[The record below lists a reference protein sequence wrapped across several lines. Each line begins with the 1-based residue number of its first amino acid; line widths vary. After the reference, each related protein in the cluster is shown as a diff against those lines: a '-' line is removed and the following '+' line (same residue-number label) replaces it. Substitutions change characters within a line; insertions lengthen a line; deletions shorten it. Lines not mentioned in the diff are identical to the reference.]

1 MYSPILPIRPGSDNS
16 IYLYENFYLG
26 VSNLVHIHKTGTY
39 MKHWVLWLI
48 LKAAT
53 VRVVFRHNMFI
64 RLYLYHVFGPIA
76 FFIGKYLIKIKR
88 TKYLDSRFSFFILSN
103 IEQT

>member
-1 MYSPILPIRPGSDNS
+1 MVDLESGHYYKL
-16 IYLYENFYLG
+16 E
-26 VSNLVHIHKTGTY
+26 
-39 MKHWVLWLI
+39 
-48 LKAAT
+48 
-53 VRVVFRHNMFI
+53 VRVVFRHMFI
-64 RLYLYHVFGPIA
+64 RLFLYHVFGPIA